1 MSRFF
6 SSFVGINSA
15 MNIVKIILL
24 LGLLPL
30 SFTSPLDEA
39 IGRLLCH
46 PDPTK
51 TDEFPGIIRFPIPH
65 DSDSIPLEFRALVG
79 TEFARPD
86 DHLYPTVRFCR
97 VSILVINRTSP
108 FWPFRNHP
116 VDNEVHQFLGYPY
129 ISAEQL
135 FDNSFPVIQ
144 VRVRPRV
151 RSPDFPKLYC
161 IIGML
166 TMSLFPAQSVQ
177 LESID
182 YHQVG
187 GLKGWTMNL
196 NPAEWAANEQFMVG
210 DALMFVYD
218 KNHYD
223 VLEVDRS
230 GYDSC
235 DDKNLLMNVT
245 KDTDSIFKLTEAK
258 SYYFISS
265 RDRCLQ
271 GLKMAINVNT
281 LPPPPPPMPQT
292 EYSSANTCTLNMILT
307 SLLILWA
314 GVFN

>member
-1 MSRFF
+1 MCVFSLIIMSRFF
-6 SSFVGINSA
+6 SSFVGINSAA

-30 SFTSPLDEA
+30 SFTSPTDEA
-39 IGRLLCH
+39 MGRLCH

-51 TDEFPGIIRFPIPH
+51 TNEFPGIIRFPIPH
-65 DSDSIPLEFRALVG
+65 DSHSIPPEFRALVG
-79 TEFARPD
+79 TEFARSE

-97 VSILVINRTSP
+97 VSILVINQTSP
-108 FWPFRNHP
+108 FSPLGNLP

-135 FDNSFPVIQ
+135 FDNSFPAVI
-144 VRVRPRV
+144 
-151 RSPDFPKLYC
+151 
-161 IIGML
+161 
-166 TMSLFPAQSVQ
+166 QSVQ

-196 NPAEWAANEQFMVG
+196 NSTEWAANEQFMVG
-210 DALMFVYD
+210 DSLMFVYNI
-218 KNHYD
+218 NHYD
-223 VLEVDRS
+223 VLEVGRS

-245 KDTDSIFKLTEAK
+245 EDANNIFKLTEAK

-281 LPPPPPPMPQT
+281 LPPPPPPTPQT
-292 EYSSANTCTLNMILT
+292 EYSSANTCILNMILT

>member
-6 SSFVGINSA
+6 SA

-24 LGLLPL
+24 LCLLPL
-30 SFTSPLDEA
+30 SFTSPPDDARDEA

-51 TDEFPGIIRFPIPH
+51 TDEFPGIIRFPMPH
-65 DSDSIPLEFRALVG
+65 DSNSIPLEFRALVG
-79 TEFARPD
+79 TEFTRPE

-97 VSILVINRTSP
+97 VSILIINRTSP
-108 FWPFRNHP
+108 FAPFRNHP

-144 VRVRPRV
+144 
-151 RSPDFPKLYC
+151 
-161 IIGML
+161 
-166 TMSLFPAQSVQ
+166 SVQ

-182 YHQVG
+182 YHFVG
-187 GLKGWTMNL
+187 GLKGWNMNL
-196 NPAEWAANEQFMVG
+196 NSTEWAANKQFMVG
-210 DALMFVYD
+210 DALRFVY
-218 KNHYD
+218 NINRYD

-235 DDKNLLMNVT
+235 NDKNLLMNVT
-245 KDTDSIFKLTEAK
+245 EDVDGIFKLIEAK

-265 RDRCLQ
+265 RDHCLQ

-281 LPPPPPPMPQT
+281 LPLPPPPPTPQT
-292 EYSSANTCTLNMILT
+292 EYSSANTCMLNMILT